1 MFKKIIIWVVKIFIN
16 SKNLP
21 DTKILDIKKLYK
33 TLSHN
38 YYQSIS
44 MELTYENVHAMLV
57 EVVEEVGLLGLVD
70 GGEHVFRVKKH
81 SDDVCQLKT

>member
-1 MFKKIIIWVVKIFIN
+1 M
-16 SKNLP
+16 
-21 DTKILDIKKLYK
+21 DIQKLYK
-33 TLSHN
+33 TLPQN

-44 MELTYENVHAMLV
+44 IGLTYENVHAMLV

>member
-1 MFKKIIIWVVKIFIN
+1 
-16 SKNLP
+16 
-21 DTKILDIKKLYK
+21 
-33 TLSHN
+33 
-38 YYQSIS
+38 